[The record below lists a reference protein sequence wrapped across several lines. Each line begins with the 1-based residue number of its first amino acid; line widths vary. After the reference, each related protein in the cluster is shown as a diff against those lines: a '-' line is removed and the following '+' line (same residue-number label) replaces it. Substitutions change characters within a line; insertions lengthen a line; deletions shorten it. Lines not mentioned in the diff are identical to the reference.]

1 MKLRAIAI
9 NTFRE
14 AVRNKIF
21 YMLIVFGI
29 VFALSSR
36 LVGLLTL
43 GDATK
48 VMKNVG
54 LASINFFSV
63 LIAIFTGT
71 NLIYKEI
78 DKKTIYNIIS
88 KPITRSN
95 FIIGKFLGLA
105 YTLLVALVS
114 MAVVFF
120 LFLLISTGEFDWR
133 ILIYFGLLYL
143 ELLIIISISLVFSSF
158 STPILS
164 SIFTVI
170 VYLVGHVLWTFNEFK
185 YKLVEPVARIVA
197 HIFYYILPNLEK
209 FNLRDQIVMN
219 TGIDM
224 NAVFISIVYGIFY
237 IASLLILAIL
247 IFNRREFK

>member
-1 MKLRAIAI
+1 MKLGAIAI
-9 NTFRE
+9 NTFKE
-14 AVRNKIF
+14 AARNKIF
-21 YMLIVFGI
+21 YLLIAFGI
-29 VFALSSR
+29 IFALSSR
-36 LVGLLTL
+36 LVGLITL

-48 VMKNVG
+48 VLKNVG

-105 YTLLVALVS
+105 YTLLVALAS

-120 LFLLISTGEFDWR
+120 IFLFISTGEFDWR

-143 ELLIIISISLVFSSF
+143 ELLIITSISLVFSSF

-185 YKLVEPVARIVA
+185 HKLVEPVTRVFA
-197 HIFYYILPNLEK
+197 HFFYYILPNLEK
-209 FNLRDQIVMN
+209 FNLRDQIVVN
-219 TGIDM
+219 AEIDM
-224 NAVFISIVYGIFY
+224 NTVFISIIYGIFY
-237 IASLLILAIL
+237 IAALLILAIF

>member
-1 MKLRAIAI
+1 MKLRAIAV

-14 AVRNKIF
+14 AVRNKI
-21 YMLIVFGI
+21 YYLLVVFGI
-29 VFALSSR
+29 LFALSSR

-43 GDATK
+43 GDVSK
-48 VMKNVG
+48 VLKNVG
-54 LASINFFSV
+54 LASINFFCV

-105 YTLLVALVS
+105 YTLLIALVS
-114 MAVVFF
+114 MASVFF
-120 LFLLISTGEFDWR
+120 LFLFISTGEFDWR
-133 ILIYFGLLYL
+133 ILIYFGFLYL
-143 ELLIIISISLVFSSF
+143 ELLIITSISLVFSSF

-170 VYLVGHVLWTFNEFK
+170 VYLVGHVLWTFNEFEH
-185 YKLVEPVARIVA
+185 KLVEPVSRFIA
-197 HIFYYILPNLEK
+197 HFFYYILPNLEK
-209 FNLRDQIVMN
+209 FNLRDQIVINMK
-219 TGIDM
+219 IESHV
-224 NAVFISIVYGIFY
+224 VFLSLVYGILY
-237 IASLLILAIL
+237 IAALLLLAIM

>member
-1 MKLRAIAI
+1 MKLWAIAV
-9 NTFRE
+9 NTFKE

-21 YMLIVFGI
+21 YLLLVFGI

-48 VMKNVG
+48 VLKNVG

-63 LIAIFTGT
+63 LIAIFTGI
-71 NLIYKEI
+71 NLIYKEL
-78 DKKTIYNIIS
+78 DKKTIYNILS
-88 KPITRSN
+88 KPISRSD

-114 MAVVFF
+114 MGTVFF
-120 LFLLISTGEFDWR
+120 LFLFISTGEFDWR

-143 ELLIIISISLVFSSF
+143 ELLIITSISLVFSSF

-164 SIFTVI
+164 SIFTI
-170 VYLVGHVLWTFNEFK
+170 IIYLVGHVLWTFNEFK
-185 YKLVEPVARIVA
+185 HKLVEPVLKVIV
-197 HIFYYILPNLEK
+197 HFFYYILPNLEK

-219 TGIDM
+219 MEIDM
-224 NAVFISIVYGIFY
+224 KIVFVSVIYGILY
-237 IASLLILAIL
+237 IAALLILAIL
-247 IFNRREFK
+247 IFNKREFK

>member
-1 MKLRAIAI
+1 MKLGAIAS
-9 NTFRE
+9 NTFKE

-21 YMLIVFGI
+21 YMLILFGI
-29 VFALSSR
+29 IFALSSR

-43 GDATK
+43 GDASK
-48 VMKNVG
+48 VLKNAG

-88 KPITRSN
+88 KPITRSI

-114 MAVVFF
+114 MAAVFF
-120 LFLLISTGEFDWR
+120 LFLFISTGEFDWR
-133 ILIYFGLLYL
+133 ILLYFGLLYL
-143 ELLIIISISLVFSSF
+143 ELLIITSISLVFSSF

-185 YKLVEPVARIVA
+185 YKLVEPVSRIVA
-197 HIFYYILPNLEK
+197 HFFYYILPNLEK
-209 FNLRDQIVMN
+209 FNLRDQIVMSME
-219 TGIDM
+219 IDM
-224 NAVFISIVYGIFY
+224 NAVFVSIIYGIFY
-237 IASLLILAIL
+237 IAALLILAIL